1 MKDGRQTGISHTRIS
16 VPDISLSSLYRRY
29 CSLVRY
35 VGCPTPQKI
44 PFKTH
49 VFTYYFRYIV
59 LTADFQT
66 REHNRSLFTRCN
78 RSSSPPSF
86 LFLHERHPKQTGVCV
101 CKVHTVVEYEHKGRQ
116 SRRGAFS
123 PGTGNRERAAVKR
136 DELYCTYC
144 SYLLLPP
151 SASF

>member
-1 MKDGRQTGISHTRIS
+1 MLIAEKKKTRAPAAAEAARKVERNQVSFYWKNKGAEEEEEGSPSCDDQQKDRVMKDGRQTGISHTRIS

-35 VGCPTPQKI
+35 VGGPTPKKI

-66 REHNRSLFTRCN
+66 REHNRSLLNTM
-78 RSSSPPSF
+78 
-86 LFLHERHPKQTGVCV
+86 
-101 CKVHTVVEYEHKGRQ
+101 
-116 SRRGAFS
+116 
-123 PGTGNRERAAVKR
+123 
-136 DELYCTYC
+136 
-144 SYLLLPP
+144 
-151 SASF
+151 